1 MTTLIY
7 YLGYARYLDLFPPAR
22 HLDNL
27 LVDPHK
33 CIIERK
39 QIKVSRR
46 NQKIQE
52 SSSDSD
58 NESLCEI
65 ESLSNFAVFDNT
77 TQFKRKKL
85 IEDQG
90 NKKYLRCNEKKKIA
104 VKKPQNKRKIRD
116 KKLSN
121 EKKNAKFVIPN
132 IETRPVKLSL
142 NEQQLRDGDWLTDIE
157 ISEFLVKLKEF
168 NQAKKITVN
177 GLNDPIYLSQSYLVN
192 HTHQRKESFVE
203 VIFSRGNHW
212 ICIESGILNKDNE
225 KGIISIF
232 DSMSRTSI
240 DNMLGT
246 QCSLIVPTN
255 FVKNNLLTFRVAK
268 TQNQKFDFCG
278 YFALAYAMAI
288 CLDINPEN
296 IYFDENDIRNHYID
310 VMLNNKQFSMFP
322 YILKQKTYKK
332 KPNYITYTVT

>member
-46 NQKIQE
+46 NEKIQE

-177 GLNDPIYLSQSYLVN
+177 GLNDLIYLSQSYLVN
-192 HTHQRKESFVE
+192 YTHQRKESFVE

-232 DSMSRTSI
+232 DSMSGTYI

-246 QCSLIVPTN
+246 QCSLIDPE
-255 FVKNNLLTFRVAK
+255 KCNLT
-268 TQNQKFDFCG
+268 
-278 YFALAYAMAI
+278 
-288 CLDINPEN
+288 
-296 IYFDENDIRNHYID
+296 
-310 VMLNNKQFSMFP
+310 
-322 YILKQKTYKK
+322 
-332 KPNYITYTVT
+332 